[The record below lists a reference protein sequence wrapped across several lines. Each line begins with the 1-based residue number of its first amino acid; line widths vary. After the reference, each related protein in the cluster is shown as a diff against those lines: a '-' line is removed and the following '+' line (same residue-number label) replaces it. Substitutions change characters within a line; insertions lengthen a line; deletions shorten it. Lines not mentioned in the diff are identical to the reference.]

1 MFDQLYTVHKEKE
14 DLRDMVQK
22 INPHGLR
29 VGIMKDWKS
38 EWYADDSDFA
48 IPEESNNLKIGR
60 VKNWYTLIT
69 VKSRQQRSRKNLN
82 FLAKK
87 SSKEQSMKCQTR
99 YNISRK
105 LIS

>member
-1 MFDQLYTVHKEKE
+1 
-14 DLRDMVQK
+14 MVQK

-48 IPEESNNLKIGR
+48 ILEESNNLKIGR

>member
-1 MFDQLYTVHKEKE
+1 
-14 DLRDMVQK
+14 MVQK

-48 IPEESNNLKIGR
+48 IPEESNNLKINSKG
-60 VKNWYTLIT
+60 
-69 VKSRQQRSRKNLN
+69 
-82 FLAKK
+82 KK
-87 SSKEQSMKCQTR
+87 CTFFC
-99 YNISRK
+99 RK

>member
-48 IPEESNNLKIGR
+48 IPEESNNLKIG
-60 VKNWYTLIT
+60 YTLIT

-87 SSKEQSMKCQTR
+87 SVKEQSMKCQTR

-105 LIS
+105 LIA